1 MQYTATL
8 SYLLYAASIALA
20 APVEKRQFSGF
31 SGLGGGGGSSTRNDI
46 VDGKC
51 APVTFIFARGSTE
64 PGNMGSSVGPAI
76 ASALTDSL
84 GDDGVAIQGVDY
96 EATIA
101 SNANMGREG
110 GPVMAK
116 LVSQTKSNCPDSKI
130 ALGGYSQGGFVVSNA
145 ISSAGVNPDDIAAA
159 VVYGDPSRQAA
170 GGLDASKVKDYCVSG
185 DGVCS
190 GTFAITAAHLAYTSN
205 GDTEDGAKFIISK
218 TQGGS
223 GTSSG
228 GSSSS
233 SGSSDATSS
242 SAPATTS
249 AASSSGSS
257 SGLGSF
263 GGLGG
268 SSGSSGL
275 GNFGGSSGSGSSWLS
290 GLTNRG
296 STGGSGSSW
305 LSGLS
310 GLSGSGSSGSSGSS
324 FF

>member
-1 MQYTATL
+1 
-8 SYLLYAASIALA
+8 
-20 APVEKRQFSGF
+20 
-31 SGLGGGGGSSTRNDI
+31 
-46 VDGKC
+46 
-51 APVTFIFARGSTE
+51 
-64 PGNMGSSVGPAI
+64 MGASVGPAI

-190 GTFAITAAHLAYTSN
+190 GTFAITAAHLAYTRFVSP
-205 GDTEDGAKFIISK
+205 DVPTRRSFADSWQLA
-218 TQGGS
+218 TA
-223 GTSSG
+223 TPRMVP
-228 GSSSS
+228 SSSS
-233 SGSSDATSS
+233 PRPRAAAAPPAAAHPPAAARPTPPLPVPRPPRLPLLRPAARLVWEA
-242 SAPATTS
+242 SAALVAALAAAVS
-249 AASSSGSS
+249 AASVAALGAAAAGSAAS
-257 SGLGSF
+257 PTVAALADLVAAG
-263 GGLGG
+263 
-268 SSGSSGL
+268 
-275 GNFGGSSGSGSSWLS
+275 
-290 GLTNRG
+290 
-296 STGGSGSSW
+296 
-305 LSGLS
+305 
-310 GLSGSGSSGSSGSS
+310 
-324 FF
+324 